1 MKIPTIETN
10 RLFLRG
16 FTPADARFALG
27 IWNDPEM
34 GEYLMDEAME
44 TVSDE
49 YLREI
54 EQLGE
59 HEECCYLIAEFKET
73 GERIGTCSFIPEE
86 DGAVYDIAYCVHKNF
101 WRQGYGTEMVDGM
114 IGHARS
120 QGAKKVTIFIFSE
133 NPGSNA
139 IAQKFGF
146 RVVETKVVKKRGS
159 DREFLEYKYELDL

>member
-1 MKIPTIETN
+1 MKIPAIETN

-49 YLREI
+49 YLRQI

-59 HEECCYLIAEFKET
+59 DEECCYLIAESKET

-86 DGAVYDIAYCVHKNF
+86 DGAVYDIAYCVHKSL
-101 WRQGYGTEMVDGM
+101 WRQGYGVPGVQVRTGPVN
-114 IGHARS
+114 
-120 QGAKKVTIFIFSE
+120 IF
-133 NPGSNA
+133 A
-139 IAQKFGF
+139 IP
-146 RVVETKVVKKRGS
+146 R
-159 DREFLEYKYELDL
+159 

>member
-1 MKIPTIETN
+1 
-10 RLFLRG
+10 
-16 FTPADARFALG
+16 
-27 IWNDPEM
+27 
-34 GEYLMDEAME
+34 
-44 TVSDE
+44 
-49 YLREI
+49 
-54 EQLGE
+54 
-59 HEECCYLIAEFKET
+59 
-73 GERIGTCSFIPEE
+73 
-86 DGAVYDIAYCVHKNF
+86 
-101 WRQGYGTEMVDGM
+101 M

>member
-1 MKIPTIETN
+1 MKIPAIETN

-49 YLREI
+49 YLRQI

-59 HEECCYLIAEFKET
+59 DEECCYLIAASKET
-73 GERIGTCSFIPEE
+73 GERIGTCS
-86 DGAVYDIAYCVHKNF
+86 
-101 WRQGYGTEMVDGM
+101 
-114 IGHARS
+114 
-120 QGAKKVTIFIFSE
+120 
-133 NPGSNA
+133 
-139 IAQKFGF
+139 
-146 RVVETKVVKKRGS
+146 
-159 DREFLEYKYELDL
+159 

>member
-1 MKIPTIETN
+1 MKIPAIETN

-49 YLREI
+49 YLRQI

-59 HEECCYLIAEFKET
+59 DEECCYLIAESKET

-86 DGAVYDIAYCVHKNF
+86 DGAVYDIAYCVHKSL

-114 IGHARS
+114 INHARRKKKKTRGRS
-120 QGAKKVTIFIFSE
+120 IWIFWTILRPTFQG
-133 NPGSNA
+133 
-139 IAQKFGF
+139 
-146 RVVETKVVKKRGS
+146 R
-159 DREFLEYKYELDL
+159 